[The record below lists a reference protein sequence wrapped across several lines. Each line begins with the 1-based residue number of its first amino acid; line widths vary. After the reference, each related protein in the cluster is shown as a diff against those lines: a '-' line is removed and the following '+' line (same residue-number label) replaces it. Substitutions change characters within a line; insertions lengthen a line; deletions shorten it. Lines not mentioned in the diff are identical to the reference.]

1 LLADILK
8 QSPKLETLIIEDLNG
23 YPLDVSMPL
32 NQVKELQILE
42 YGESDDEVK
51 RLKSFLGEESM
62 IEVVFPEV

>member
-1 LLADILK
+1 
-8 QSPKLETLIIEDLNG
+8 
-23 YPLDVSMPL
+23 MPL